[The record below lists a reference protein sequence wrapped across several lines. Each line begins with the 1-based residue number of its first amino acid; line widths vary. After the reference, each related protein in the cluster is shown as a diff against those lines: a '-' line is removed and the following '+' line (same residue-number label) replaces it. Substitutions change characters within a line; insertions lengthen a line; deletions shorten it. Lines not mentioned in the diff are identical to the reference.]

1 MSPVQGM
8 DHRGTGVAAQTLL
21 AGRVHFGAARF
32 SDDIHALPR
41 RAELADGGTLY
52 WQRDRFHV
60 FHGMGLEPGFSAGA
74 SAILVHPALAA
85 DMRIG
90 S

>member
-21 AGRVHFGAARF
+21 AGRVHFGAGRF

-41 RAELADGGTLY
+41 RAELAEGIALY
-52 WQRDRFHV
+52 RRRDRFHV
-60 FHGMGLEPGFSAGA
+60 FHGVGLEPGFSAGA
-74 SAILVHPALAA
+74 SSILVHLTLAA
-85 DMRIG
+85 DMRMG